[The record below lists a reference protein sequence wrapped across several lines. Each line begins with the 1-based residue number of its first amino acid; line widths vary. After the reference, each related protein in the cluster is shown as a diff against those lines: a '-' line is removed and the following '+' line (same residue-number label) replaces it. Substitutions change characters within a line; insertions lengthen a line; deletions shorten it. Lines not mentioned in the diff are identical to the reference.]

1 LRTDGQNMQQNEN
14 ISNDHVCTTYSFDN
28 IPLTRW

>member
-1 LRTDGQNMQQNEN
+1 MQQNEN